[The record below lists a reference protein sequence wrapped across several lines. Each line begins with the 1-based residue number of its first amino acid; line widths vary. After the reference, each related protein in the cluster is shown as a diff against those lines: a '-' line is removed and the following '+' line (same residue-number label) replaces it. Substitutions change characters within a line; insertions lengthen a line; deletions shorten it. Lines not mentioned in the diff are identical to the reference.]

1 VKAETAVK
9 KTINYAAGFK
19 SHINKKE
26 VNQRLISAKKF
37 SKKDIDMVLKKMG
50 WRDKKN
56 KWYQGKVKMIKELA
70 KKIEAEFREIYFLG
84 ITGSVA
90 SGHPKKKR

>member
-1 VKAETAVK
+1 MKAETAVK

-37 SKKDIDMVLKKMG
+37 SKKDIDMVLKKWVG
-50 WRDKKN
+50 
-56 KWYQGKVKMIKELA
+56 GI
-70 KKIEAEFREIYFLG
+70 KKISG
-84 ITGSVA
+84 IGA
-90 SGHPKKKR
+90 RWK